1 MSERRKSQSTGD
13 VWFKDVD
20 PDTGTKH
27 IIYEKKKSFVHYDK
41 YGNVRRRKASTCAFL
56 KSVSCRYEFNFV
68 EVYIVVFGV

>member
-27 IIYEKKKSFVHYDK
+27 IIIYEKKKNNNLLYVHHDK
-41 YGNVRRRKASTCAFL
+41 YGNMFIS
-56 KSVSCRYEFNFV
+56 
-68 EVYIVVFGV
+68 